1 MRRNRALVVAALAL
15 VLTASVGGAF
25 IRLLRTRGED
35 SRRRAALEAATTRAY
50 ALEKELD
57 RAAAAA
63 YAASVLELSDRT
75 LTSSGGPITEI
86 KRHFPIVWEL
96 SLVPGEIKN
105 PDALRSLETKR
116 VVLSAPVSEDRE
128 GLVLNGYLPVFRS
141 GRLSHF
147 VLLVVRLQ
155 DVLGLSDLRNLHAD
169 GFDYSLERS
178 DPRGNR
184 PSLISRSTEL
194 ILRDPVTVAIAAP
207 GGEWKLSAVPRQGW
221 RPAPTGREAA
231 MVTLASLLVALF
243 VYDLLRRP
251 ERLEREVQVRAQRL
265 VETNRKLMTEMT
277 ERERAEEL
285 ARHEATHD
293 QLTGL
298 ANRPHFLMRVS
309 RLQERADVSE
319 NFAYSVI
326 VVNLDRFKSVNDSLG
341 AAAADKV
348 LIQVARRL
356 EGALRPE
363 DMVARVAG
371 DEFAILLFDSA
382 DVLSVSHIASRIQE
396 QLQRRFEF
404 AGEEV
409 FLTASIGIAFSATG
423 YSEPEQP
430 LRDAHLAMQSAK
442 EEGGARQLIFDKLMR
457 DQAITLSNIERE
469 LRPALERNEMR
480 VFYQP
485 IVSLETGRVTGF
497 EALIRWKHP
506 QRGFI
511 SPGLFLPV
519 AEATGLVLQL
529 DRWVLREAL
538 REINSLNQKG
548 NHFSI
553 SVNLSG
559 KQFSDAELGSVVAQV
574 LADSGL
580 APELLRLEI
589 TESVMMRNAQSTL
602 RTLQQLKKLNLKI
615 SLDDFGTGYS
625 SLSYIR
631 EFPLDVLK
639 IDRSFVSKM
648 TENPRDEEIV
658 RVILGLAGTLGLQV
672 VAEGVETAEHLA
684 HLRALRCDYGQG
696 YLFAKPIDAEAL
708 AAFLSANPHW

>member
-1 MRRNRALVVAALAL
+1 
-15 VLTASVGGAF
+15 
-25 IRLLRTRGED
+25 
-35 SRRRAALEAATTRAY
+35 
-50 ALEKELD
+50 
-57 RAAAAA
+57 
-63 YAASVLELSDRT
+63 
-75 LTSSGGPITEI
+75 
-86 KRHFPIVWEL
+86 
-96 SLVPGEIKN
+96 
-105 PDALRSLETKR
+105 
-116 VVLSAPVSEDRE
+116 
-128 GLVLNGYLPVFRS
+128 VFRS
-141 GRLSHF
+141 GKLSHF
-147 VLLVVRLQ
+147 VVLVVRLQ
-155 DVLGLSDLRNLHAD
+155 DALSLANLRKLRDD

-178 DPRGNR
+178 NPDGNR

-194 ILRDPVTVAIAAP
+194 TLRDPVTVAIAAP
-207 GGEWKLSAVPRQGW
+207 GSDWKLSAVPRQGW
-221 RPAPTGREAA
+221 RPAATGREAA
-231 MVTLASLLVALF
+231 VVTLASLLVALF

-265 VETNRKLMTEMT
+265 VETNRRLMTEMT

-298 ANRPHFLMRVS
+298 ANRPHFLMRVA
-309 RLQERADVSE
+309 RLQDRTDASSD
-319 NFAYSVI
+319 FAYSVI
-326 VVNLDRFKSVNDSLG
+326 VVNLDRFKSLNDSLG

-363 DMVARVAG
+363 DMVARVGG
-371 DEFAILLFDSA
+371 DEFAILLFDIS
-382 DVLSVSHIASRIQE
+382 DVLSVSHIASRIQD
-396 QLQRRFEF
+396 QLQRVCEIG
-404 AGEEV
+404 GEEV
-409 FLTASIGIAFSATG
+409 FLTASMGIAFSATG

-442 EEGGARQLIFDKLMR
+442 EEGGARQLIFDKIMR

-485 IVSLETGRVTGF
+485 IVSLETGRITGF

-511 SPGLFLPV
+511 TPGLFLPV
-519 AEATGLVLQL
+519 AEATGLILQL
-529 DRWVLREAL
+529 DRWVLREAV
-538 REINSLNQKG
+538 REVDSLNQRG
-548 NHFSI
+548 NQFSI

-559 KQFSDAELGSVVAQV
+559 KQFSDAELGPVVERV

-602 RTLQQLKKLNLKI
+602 RTLQELKTLNVKI

-648 TENPRDEEIV
+648 TENARDEEIV
-658 RVILGLAGTLGLQV
+658 RVILGLAATLGLQV

-684 HLRALRCDYGQG
+684 QLRALLCDYGQG
-696 YLFAKPIDAEAL
+696 YLFAKPLDSEAL
-708 AAFLSANPHW
+708 ASLLATNPRW